1 MEVSEIEIQWAIMFA
16 KQETKVLSFSMEDLL
31 KIKEY
36 LSATD
41 QTPEDLIRR

>member
-16 KQETKVLSFSMEDLL
+16 KQETKVLGFNIEDLL
-31 KIKEY
+31 NIKEY

>member
-1 MEVSEIEIQWAIMFA
+1 MAVSEIEMEWAVMFA
-16 KQETKVLSFSMEDLL
+16 NQETKVLGFDIEDLL

-41 QTPEDLIRR
+41 QTPSDLRV

>member
-1 MEVSEIEIQWAIMFA
+1 MAVSEVEMEWAIIFA
-16 KQETKVLSFSMEDLL
+16 NQETKVLGFNIEDLL

-41 QTPEDLIRR
+41 QTPSDLMGT